1 MLPFF
6 SSGFVADIIS
16 NWFGVTGG
24 TSNKTPIDD
33 AFAVF
38 AGVGNAVASLLG
50 CCDASNRKPS
60 INSAE
65 TNRIPVNPPNP
76 ERPSIQPS
84 IPSMANRVPNKDSL
98 VPLTSLGFKVK
109 DGYRFTPPVSTQ
121 LNLPLQRVATQLN
134 DQLQSIFLII
144 KQLLQPLYNHSPN
157 RFKPVLCKVSQFL
170 DAHTWECSNPQVRNP
185 VVMVIGKSSP
195 LTGIIELLTKA
206 LNCIHQFIEVHPRS
220 NHDSGLQWDE
230 IGRWQNQ
237 SQDIAD
243 ILDSVQRLNDET
255 DDRLLAPPCGDLMN
269 SGYGT
274 LSIDLTVATAEPISN
289 PILHPSDVQHS
300 ELAERVLKK
309 EPPPPNGPRLYSV
322 DVPCRRRRRQG
333 SVQVSVSPR
342 PVVVLPYEDPK
353 PFVRDAI
360 LKVKHCLMSYQISN
374 CHEELDTILDQMN
387 TNVDSLQSS
396 IQHRPRSLRPVALP
410 EAIRLIDRTIGIFKS
425 ANQAYLP
432 NLYPNLAALNR
443 VHGILLSLKSR

>member
-1 MLPFF
+1 M
-6 SSGFVADIIS
+6 ADIIS
-16 NWFGVTGG
+16 NWFGGTGG
-24 TSNKTPIDD
+24 TSNKAPMDD

-50 CCDASNRKPS
+50 CCDASNRKPP

-76 ERPSIQPS
+76 ERPSIQS
-84 IPSMANRVPNKDSL
+84 ITTSIGNRVPNKDSL
-98 VPLTSLGFKVK
+98 APLTSLGFRVK
-109 DGYRFTPPVSTQ
+109 DGRRLIPPVSTQ
-121 LNLPLQRVATQLN
+121 LTLPLQRVATQLN
-134 DQLQSIFLII
+134 DQLQSIFLMI
-144 KQLLQPLYNHSPN
+144 KQLLQPLHNHDPN
-157 RFKPVLCKVSQFL
+157 RFKPVLRKVSRFL
-170 DAHTWECSNPQVRNP
+170 VAHTWECSTTQVRKP

-195 LTGIIELLTKA
+195 ITVIIELLTKA
-206 LNCIHQFIEVHPRS
+206 LNFTRQFIEVHPRS

-243 ILDSVQRLNDET
+243 ILDLVQRLNDEK
-255 DDRLLAPPCGDLMN
+255 DDRLLAPPCEDHSN
-269 SGYGT
+269 SGNRM
-274 LSIDLTVATAEPISN
+274 LSIDLTVATAVPISE

-300 ELAERVLKK
+300 ELADRVLKK
-309 EPPPPNGPRLYSV
+309 KTPPPNVPRLYSV
-322 DVPCRRRRRQG
+322 ELPSRSQG

-342 PVVVLPYEDPK
+342 PVVILPYEDPK

-360 LKVKHCLMSYQISN
+360 SKVKHCLMSYQIST

-425 ANQAYLP
+425 ENQPYLP
-432 NLYPNLAALNR
+432 NFYPNLAVLNR